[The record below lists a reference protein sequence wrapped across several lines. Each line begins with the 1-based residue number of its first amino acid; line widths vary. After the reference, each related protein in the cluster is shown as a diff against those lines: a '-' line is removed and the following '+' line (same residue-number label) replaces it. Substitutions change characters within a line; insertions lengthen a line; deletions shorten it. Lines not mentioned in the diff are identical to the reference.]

1 MLVNITTAL
10 HDPNILN
17 MKHAHARL
25 ITITMHDLDTLNG
38 KNGHT

>member
-1 MLVNITTAL
+1 MSVNITIAL

-25 ITITMHDLDTLNG
+25 ITITLYDPDTLNG